1 MAKRGASAVRSQK
14 RTSKDFRLPHLTCN
28 NVCETVHDNGFKVLC
43 CPVNRESEFRWY
55 DIPATAAAFN
65 MPVEPEQ
72 VLYVRRSAEAL
83 ELLEDNPECCVLVHT
98 SSKKMPPELKPY
110 ADRVIQVSCRNED
123 ERERLLA
130 AVTEIF
136 LTMLRW
142 ENRLNFIMET
152 HGSLDDL
159 LAIGAEMLSGFAFV
173 VGVDYHVV
181 GYSTEATFPNLDY
194 KQMFEDERRVTP
206 GVFSCIASQDEE
218 GAPAERDAREG
229 AALEVSVAQD
239 EWGNHCMSVPM
250 RYHSS
255 LFGYLVV
262 VRPPELPVLPGICDQ
277 LKHYASYVIAL
288 CEFMWQSGIE
298 RDLPHYYFLTSLLR
312 GDSFTNATIEASL
325 NRLGVP
331 QQAWFKVVVCDP
343 TDSRQGTDVLADAL
357 RSLNDKKSY
366 VVLFEDYLVA
376 ILYTEPIDGI
386 LSHRRTLEDLEKFLY
401 GPYGIVCGISQVF
414 GQITDARLGF
424 RQAVYALANR
434 EAINVEASLLS
445 GEPPLQGISF
455 EMAQPYFTIREN
467 EVDKEFHEFCLSY
480 SPLEK
485 LLEHDLDNSSHEFAL
500 LWYFLSYERNASLV
514 GRRMFMHRNSVLY
527 HVRQIEKRFDLD
539 LDDWYVREKLL
550 MDYRF
555 LFMRLTDETI
565 DRLFFSM

>member
-1 MAKRGASAVRSQK
+1 MAKKGASAARSQK

-28 NVCETVHDNGFKVLC
+28 NVCETVHENGFKVLC
-43 CPVNRESEFRWY
+43 CPVNRRSEFRWF
-55 DIPATAAAFN
+55 DIPATATAFN
-65 MPVEPEQ
+65 MPVEPDQ
-72 VLYVRRSAEAL
+72 TLYVRRSAEAL
-83 ELLEDNPECCVLVHT
+83 KMLESDPDCCVLVHT
-98 SSKKMPPELKPY
+98 TSKKMPPELKPY
-110 ADRVIQVSCRNED
+110 ADRVIQVACRNEE

-152 HGSLDDL
+152 RGSLEGL
-159 LAIGAEMLSGFAFV
+159 LSIGAEMLSGFSFV
-173 VGVDYHVV
+173 VGVDYHIV
-181 GYSTEATFPNLDY
+181 GYSAEGGFPNREY
-194 KQMFEDERRVTP
+194 KQMFEEERRLTP
-206 GVFSCIASQDEE
+206 SVFSSIAGQHEE
-218 GAPAERDAREG
+218 SPARDAKGDE
-229 AALEVSVAQD
+229 LPEVTVTQD
-239 EWGNHCMSVPM
+239 EWGNHCMVIPM

-262 VRPPELPVLPGICDQ
+262 VRAPDLPVLPGMCDQ
-277 LKHYASYVIAL
+277 FRHYARYVISL
-288 CEFMWQSGIE
+288 CEFTWQTGVE
-298 RDLPHYYFLTSLLR
+298 KDLPHYYFLTSLLR
-312 GDSFTNATIEASL
+312 GESFTNATIEASL
-325 NRLGVP
+325 NRLGIP

-357 RSLNDKKSY
+357 RSLNDKRSY
-366 VVLFEDYLVA
+366 VVLFEDRLAA
-376 ILYTEPIDGI
+376 ILYTEQEDGVM
-386 LSHRRTLEDLEKFLY
+386 SHRHTLEDLEKFLY

-414 GQITDARLGF
+414 GKITDVRLGF

-455 EMAQPYFTIREN
+455 EMAQPYFTIREH

-485 LLEHDLDNSSHEFAL
+485 LLEHDLDNASHEFAL

-565 DRLFFSM
+565 EKLFFSM